1 MTTTYA
7 TLELGDTADALAWE
21 KGCESLGRMPAV
33 SILTQWPTLA
43 QLKAFF
49 TTEPEWVY
57 FSGHISGTRL
67 YGHLDNSAELMFRE
81 DGVAIASGSG
91 ISVKYDPNAII
102 LLKEKSEFTMQ
113 KSCSLIIFAGCSAV
127 GSLWTMTVIRKL
139 FFNPTILGYA
149 EQTDLATNIAMMGIG
164 PDRFFANYRGGLDLV
179 NAWLQSGLSVDAS
192 KQSKFSA
199 FDTDGQ
205 EWKLVDSKVVKGRRV

>member
-7 TLELGDTADALAWE
+7 TLELGDTTDALAWQ
-21 KGCESLGRMPAV
+21 KGCESLGRMSAI
-33 SILTQWPTLA
+33 SLLTQWPTHA
-43 QLKAFF
+43 QLKEFF

-81 DGVAIASGSG
+81 DGIALPSGA
-91 ISVKYDPNAII
+91 ISVKYDPTPI
-102 LLKEKSEFTMQ
+102 LLLKKRSEFTMQ
-113 KSCSLIIFAGCSAV
+113 KSCSLIIFAGCSAL
-127 GSLWTMTVIRKL
+127 GSLWTMQVIRKL

-149 EQTDLATNIAMMGIG
+149 EGTDLATNVAMMGVG
-164 PDRFFANYRGGLDLV
+164 PDLFFANYRGGLDLV
-179 NAWLQSGLSVDAS
+179 NAWLQSGLSVEPS
-192 KQSKFSA
+192 RQSKFSA

-205 EWKLVDSKVVKGRRV
+205 EWKLVDSKVVKGRRA